1 MRAWLLAL
9 CTLLSAPHAVAAE
22 SRGTDTP
29 AATAAADVE
38 DRLVETRHSIQA
50 EGGRVAYRAV
60 TGTTVL
66 RDAKGKPRAEI
77 FSVAY
82 LREGAG
88 DLSKRPVTFV
98 FNGGPGSSAVWLH
111 LGVIGP
117 RRVEFADAVQPQ
129 PAPYRMV
136 DNVHGLLEVSDL
148 VFIDPVGTGYS
159 RALGEARD
167 ADFHGVKEDIE
178 SVGEFIRLWTQRNG
192 RWNSPKFLAGES
204 YGTTRAAGLVNHLQN
219 NEGMFFNGVAL
230 ISSILNFQTARF
242 APGNDLPYILFLPTY
257 AATAWYHDR
266 IQPRPALEA
275 FLAEVRAFAAGEYA
289 TALMQGDR
297 LPEEQAQAIAARVA
311 AYTGTSPQ
319 FVRNNN
325 LRVPIFRFTKELLRD
340 QRRSVGRLD
349 SRYIGIDRDAGG
361 DRFDTDPSYTAILG
375 PYTAALGDY
384 VRTALGYRE
393 DRKYEILS
401 GEPGRNWKW
410 GSGFVNTG
418 EDLREAISRNPHL
431 RVYVANGYYDL
442 ATPFFAT
449 EYTFDHL
456 GLEPHLRGNISMS
469 YFEAGH
475 MMYQHPE
482 SLARLGREL
491 RDFIRNA
498 VH

>member
-1 MRAWLLAL
+1 MSLRACVLAL
-9 CTLLSAPHAVAAE
+9 ATLLSSPLVSAAE
-22 SRGTDTP
+22 ARAAEP
-29 AATAAADVE
+29 ATARDVQ
-38 DRLVETRHSIQA
+38 DRLVDSRHSI
-50 EGGRVAYRAV
+50 GIDGSRINYRAV
-60 TGTTVL
+60 AGTTVL
-66 RDAKGKPRAEI
+66 HDRHGKPRAEV

-82 LREGAG
+82 LREGVS
-88 DLSKRPVTFV
+88 DVSRRPVTYV
-98 FNGGPGSSAVWLH
+98 FNGGPGSSSVWLH
-111 LGVIGP
+111 LGIIGP
-117 RRVEFADAVQPQ
+117 RRVDFADAVQPQ
-129 PAPYRMV
+129 PAPYRLV
-136 DNVHGLLEVSDL
+136 DNAHGLLEVSDL

-159 RALGEARD
+159 RALGEAKD

-178 SVGEFIRLWTQRNG
+178 SVGQFIRLWTQRNG
-192 RWNSPKFLAGES
+192 RWNSPKYLAGES

-219 NEGMFFNGVAL
+219 NEGMFFNGVML

-257 AATAWYHDR
+257 AATAWYHGR
-266 IQPRPALEA
+266 IQPRTDLAA
-275 FLAEVRAFAAGEYA
+275 FLAEVRAFAGGDYA
-289 TALMQGDR
+289 AALMLGDR
-297 LPEEQAQAIAARVA
+297 LPEEQAQAIAGRVA
-311 AYTGTSPQ
+311 AYTGTTPA

-349 SRYIGIDRDAGG
+349 SRYVGIDRDAAD
-361 DRFDTDPSYTAILG
+361 DRFDADPSYTAILG
-375 PYTAALGDY
+375 PYTAVLGDY
-384 VRTALGYRE
+384 LRSALKFE
-393 DRKYEILS
+393 DDRKYEILS

-442 ATPFFAT
+442 ATPFYAT

-456 GLEPHLRGNISMS
+456 GLEPALRGNVSMS
-469 YFEAGH
+469 YFESGH

-491 RDFIRNA
+491 RAFIGA
-498 VH
+498 TAP